1 MMTQT
6 ARGWSRLSA
15 SSSLRKSTVSEE
27 ISRQHYS
34 LCLVVSSYLTRQ
46 YYSSSVPHVGPAL
59 SSFLPVTDNE
69 VRRLLSKMPS
79 KSSPLNVLP
88 CSLLKSC
95 ADVFAPVITRLA
107 NLSFDRQVP
116 VLLQARP
123 GTAAAEEGRLD
134 SSSPVNY
141 RPTCRPY
148 RRYWNDWC

>member
-6 ARGWSRLSA
+6 ARSCMVPTFSQFFVEKVNRIRGNITSA
-15 SSSLRKSTVSEE
+15 LQSLPR
-27 ISRQHYS
+27 RQFA
-34 LCLVVSSYLTRQ
+34 TR
-46 YYSSSVPHVGPAL
+46 PHVGPAL
-59 SSFLPVTDNE
+59 SSFLPVTDAE
-69 VRRLLSKMPS
+69 VRRLLSKMLS
-79 KSSPLNVLP
+79 KSSPLDVLP

-95 ADVFAPVITRLA
+95 ADVFAPVISRLA